1 MVEGLF
7 EMIRSS
13 EESKVQELLA
23 MIRANAPMSSIAA
36 KVEASLKISEGSQKR
51 KRTISPSAIV
61 KDDVSAAGQSGSDA
75 HMDQTDL
82 SPRGGWIGSES
93 TASTTASRPAS
104 HRVTASNDSIGSTG
118 HTSWMGDQSNQ
129 IFDHA
134 GVRALI
140 PLPAYLTL
148 FSYKCR

>member
-1 MVEGLF
+1 
-7 EMIRSS
+7 MIRSD

-36 KVEASLKISEGSQKR
+36 KVEASLKTSGGSQKR

-61 KDDVSAAGQSGSDA
+61 QDDISAAGQSGSDV

-82 SPRGGWIGSES
+82 TPRSGWIESES
-93 TASTTASRPAS
+93 ATSTTVSGPAS
-104 HRVTASNDSIGSTG
+104 HRVTSSRDSIGSTG
-118 HTSWMGDQSNQ
+118 HTSGMDDQ
-129 IFDHA
+129 IFDYA
-134 GVRALI
+134 KVGALI

>member
-7 EMIRSS
+7 EMIRSG
-13 EESKVQELLA
+13 EESKIQELLA
-23 MIRANAPMSSIAA
+23 MIRANAPMSAIAA
-36 KVEASLKISEGSQKR
+36 KVEASLKTSEGSQKR

-61 KDDVSAAGQSGSDA
+61 KDNISAAGQSGGDV

-93 TASTTASRPAS
+93 AASTTASWRAS
-104 HRVTASNDSIGSTG
+104 HRVTTSNDSIGSTG
-118 HTSWMGDQSNQ
+118 HTSWMDDQSNQ

-134 GVRALI
+134 QVRALI
-140 PLPAYLTL
+140 PLPAHLTI
-148 FSYKCR
+148 FSYK

>member
-7 EMIRSS
+7 EMIRSG
-13 EESKVQELLA
+13 EESKIQELLA

-36 KVEASLKISEGSQKR
+36 KVDASLKTSEGSQKR

-61 KDDVSAAGQSGSDA
+61 KDNISAAGQSGSDV

-93 TASTTASRPAS
+93 AASTIASQPAS
-104 HRVTASNDSIGSTG
+104 HRVTTSDDSIGSTG
-118 HTSWMGDQSNQ
+118 HTSWMDGQSNQ

-134 GVRALI
+134 QVRALI
-140 PLPAYLTL
+140 PLPAYLTI
-148 FSYKCR
+148 FSYK

>member
-7 EMIRSS
+7 EMIRSG

-23 MIRANAPMSSIAA
+23 MIHANAPMSSVAA
-36 KVEASLKISEGSQKR
+36 KVEASLRTSEGSQKR
-51 KRTISPSAIV
+51 KRMISPSAIV
-61 KDDVSAAGQSGSDA
+61 KDDISAAGQSVSDV

-93 TASTTASRPAS
+93 AASTTVSQPTS
-104 HRVTASNDSIGSTG
+104 HRATSSHDTIGSTG
-118 HTSWMGDQSNQ
+118 HTSGMDDQPNQ

-134 GVRALI
+134 KVRALL